1 MIKFYI
7 PLSGNL
13 YTFHNTC
20 TCSKSKY
27 YIKLLTTVAKT
38 YEKVLRLN
46 KSESITF
53 SLTKQW
59 LTSISVDIRTYVP
72 LKLVFNSAL
81 RAR

>member
-27 YIKLLTTVAKT
+27 YIELLTTVAKT
-38 YEKVLRLN
+38 CEKVLRLN

-53 SLTKQW
+53 SF
-59 LTSISVDIRTYVP
+59 I
-72 LKLVFNSAL
+72 
-81 RAR
+81 